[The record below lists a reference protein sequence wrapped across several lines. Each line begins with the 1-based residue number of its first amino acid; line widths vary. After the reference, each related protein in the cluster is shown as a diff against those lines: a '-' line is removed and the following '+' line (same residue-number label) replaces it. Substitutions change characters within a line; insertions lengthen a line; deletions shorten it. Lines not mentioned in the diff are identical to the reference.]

1 MMCGN
6 HSYCH
11 WHSILYLSVRMQEGL
26 VTQSDNSFS
35 RYFISSPSQGVEY
48 KVLVLKSVPFLASAL

>member
-48 KVLVLKSVPFLASAL
+48 KVPVLKSVPFLASAL